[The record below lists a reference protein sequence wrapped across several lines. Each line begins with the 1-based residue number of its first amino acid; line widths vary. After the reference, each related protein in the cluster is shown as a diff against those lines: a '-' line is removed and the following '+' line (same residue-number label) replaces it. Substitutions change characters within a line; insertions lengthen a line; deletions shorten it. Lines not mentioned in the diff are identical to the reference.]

1 MNIHP
6 TGMISYRLLLKKTW
20 LFCLLF
26 MQAGLHAQTRDSVP
40 SPPDTVQ
47 QKSVTDRVQTMMKAS
62 AAESRDEFLQEKNL
76 LKQRQL
82 IDALEANTVKAKNY
96 LKHQLDT
103 VEISADLL
111 AISKWLDIS
120 VDGVSSSQ
128 VLYLSYRDLVT
139 TGKLL
144 KELNERIISTKQR
157 LDGYEKALQ
166 NFRFVTDSLSADSTI
181 FSLPKDSAQVMEF
194 LQKYAYLAAR
204 LQPADSLL
212 TKALSGIHG
221 LQARANFLQYK
232 VNGDLEEIDALQ
244 RQTSKTLFLA
254 KSKPENISVI
264 KGSFKRSAEKS
275 TLLLKFYMQHHAG
288 KVILILLLITASTV
302 FLSSLKKIRK
312 AKDLMQPDHKGQ
324 LVLRYP
330 FASAIVLV
338 FSIFQFVFPDPPFI
352 INLICWG
359 ISAAALAFIFHSFIA
374 KFWFKFWVYII
385 FLFTAA
391 SVCNLSLQYS
401 ELEKWVILLL
411 SFLGIVTGVYYF
423 FSKRKQELREK
434 LILTFIALTVL
445 FEACAVLTGLTG
457 YFNLSKAFFVCGYC
471 NILIGVLF
479 LWTIRFIN
487 EGLYLAGEVYTKQS
501 PKLFFVNFNKVGTQ
515 APTILYVLL
524 IAGWLILLGRNFY
537 EYQYVAAP
545 LREFFIRERIVGDY
559 TFAINN
565 ILVFFGIMALAV
577 IASRITSFFASEKHI
592 GHAGPNKRKAGIGS
606 WLLLIRVGI
615 ISSGLFLALAASGFP
630 IDRITILIGALGV
643 GIGLGLQNL
652 VNNLVSGL
660 IIAFDRPVNVGDFV
674 EISGHSGTVKSIGF
688 RSSVLSGSNGA
699 DIVIPNGDLL
709 NAHLVNW
716 TLGGN
721 KRQMEVLL
729 GVAYGSDLS
738 LVQNI
743 IADLYKADE
752 RILEYPSPGVIFE
765 KFGDSAVNGK
775 ALFWVRDYREAAA
788 VKSRLMID
796 IMNAFDKHG
805 ISIPFPQQDIHL
817 YRSDGQAL
825 NNNNTEEI
833 R

>member
-1 MNIHP
+1 MHVHLP
-6 TGMISYRLLLKKTW
+6 GMIRFRFPLKRSW
-20 LFCLLF
+20 LCCLLF
-26 MQAGLHAQTRDSVP
+26 IQIGLHAQTKDSTARP
-40 SPPDTVQ
+40 ADTVH
-47 QKSVTDRVQTMMKAS
+47 TMTLPERVQTMMKNG
-62 AAESRDEFLQEKNL
+62 AAESRDEFMQEKTS

-82 IDALEANTVKAKNY
+82 IDALEANTIKAKNY

-103 VEISADLL
+103 AHIATDLL
-111 AISKWLDIS
+111 DISKWLDIS
-120 VDGVSSSQ
+120 VNGVSSSQ
-128 VLYLSYRDLVT
+128 ALYLSYRDLVT

-144 KELNERIISTKQR
+144 KELSERIVTTKQK

-166 NFRFVTDSLSADSTI
+166 NFRFVSDSLNADSSIFYVPKDSVQLMDFLHKYSYVAARLHPIDSTI
-181 FSLPKDSAQVMEF
+181 T
-194 LQKYAYLAAR
+194 R
-204 LQPADSLL
+204 
-212 TKALSGIHG
+212 ALSGIHG
-221 LQARANFLQYK
+221 LQARANFLEYK
-232 VNGDLEEIDALQ
+232 LTADLEEIDGLQ

-254 KSKPENISVI
+254 KSTPENISVI
-264 KGSFKRSAEKS
+264 KGPFKRSWEKS
-275 TLLLKFYMQHHAG
+275 TLLLKFYMRHHAG
-288 KVILILLLITASTV
+288 KVILILLLIAGSTI

-312 AKDLMQPDHKGQ
+312 AKNMLQPDHKGQ

-330 FASAIVLV
+330 FASAIVLI

-352 INLICWG
+352 INLVCWCV
-359 ISAAALAFIFHSFIA
+359 SAAALAFIFHSFIA
-374 KFWFKFWVYII
+374 PFWFRFWIYIT

-391 SVCNLSLQYS
+391 GLCNLSLQYS
-401 ELEKWVILLL
+401 ELEKWFILIL
-411 SFLGIVTGVYYF
+411 SFLGIPTGFYYF
-423 FSKRKQELREK
+423 FSRKKHELREK
-434 LILTFIALTVL
+434 LILTFIGLTVL
-445 FEACAVLTGLTG
+445 FEACAVITGLTG

-487 EGLYLAGEVYTKQS
+487 EGLFLAGEVYTRQS

-515 APTILYVLL
+515 APVILYMLL

-537 EYQYVAAP
+537 EYQYVAGP
-545 LREFFIRERIVGDY
+545 LKEFFVRERTVGDY
-559 TFAINN
+559 TFAISN
-565 ILVFFGIMALAV
+565 ILIFFGIMALAV
-577 IASRITSFFASEKHI
+577 IASRITSFFASERHI
-592 GHAGPNKRKAGIGS
+592 GHAGPSQRKAGIGS
-606 WLLLIRVGI
+606 WLLLIRVVI

-674 EISGHSGTVKSIGF
+674 EIGGHSGIVKSIGF
-688 RSSVLSGSNGA
+688 RSSVLSATYGA

-721 KRQMEVLL
+721 KRQMEVQL
-729 GVAYGSDLS
+729 GVAYGTDLTQVRT
-738 LVQNI
+738 L

-752 RILEYPSPGVIFE
+752 RILQYPSPVVIFE
-765 KFGDSAVNGK
+765 KFGDSSVNGK

-788 VKSRLMID
+788 VKSELMIT

-805 ISIPFPQQDIHL
+805 IIIPFPQQDIHL
-817 YRSDGQAL
+817 YGQEDQL
-825 NNNNTEEI
+825 RNNKAETE
-833 R
+833 